1 MDQPIYKY
9 PMGPCFPETVGRD
22 SVNNIHLLSKAKWE
36 FAVCLRELKQGL
48 CDHLE
53 GWDWE
58 GDEGGFA

>member
-36 FAVCLRELKQGL
+36 FAV
-48 CDHLE
+48 
-53 GWDWE
+53 
-58 GDEGGFA
+58 